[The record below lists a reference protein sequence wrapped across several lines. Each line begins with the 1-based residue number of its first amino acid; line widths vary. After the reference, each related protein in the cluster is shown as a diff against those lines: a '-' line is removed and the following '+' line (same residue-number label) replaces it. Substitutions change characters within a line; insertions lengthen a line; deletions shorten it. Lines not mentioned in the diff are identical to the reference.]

1 MRTIT
6 PDSKARIIALT
17 IGYALLATL
26 LLGFGVTSKVDVEDL
41 DPRPQL
47 ERLIPDQ
54 IAEELAIIEVQ
65 QVLRHES
72 AGARAFVDSDI
83 SDEVHT
89 NLMSRSSLEPPV
101 QTESFLTKT
110 PCLETQMTPPV
121 PEVPMS
127 SSPLYSW
134 SRPLMA

>member
-47 ERLIPDQ
+47 ESLIPDQ
-54 IAEELAIIEVQ
+54 IAEELAIIEAQ
-65 QVLRHES
+65 QVLRYES
-72 AGARAFVDSDI
+72 AGSQAFVDSDI

-89 NLMSRSSLEPPV
+89 NFMSRSSLEPPV

-110 PCLETQMTPPV
+110 E
-121 PEVPMS
+121 
-127 SSPLYSW
+127 
-134 SRPLMA
+134 